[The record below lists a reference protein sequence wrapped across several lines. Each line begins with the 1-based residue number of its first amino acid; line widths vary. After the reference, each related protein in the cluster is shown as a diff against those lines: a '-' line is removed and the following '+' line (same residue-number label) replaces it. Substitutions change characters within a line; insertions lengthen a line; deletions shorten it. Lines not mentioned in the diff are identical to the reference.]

1 MRRSFLIVLIVIV
14 TGTAVLGM
22 RPRAQTLDRQA
33 PDLGE
38 CLVPACAYAEGEP
51 AMKPVSSETGI
62 PSPPQKITSKDL
74 DDYAAAY
81 EYCLV
86 DVRSMFPIEFGDCMK
101 MTGYDKAR
109 RLAHEAKLLAVP
121 APRGMTLKKDEAREL
136 CAQENPLESGTT
148 FEGCMYLYGH
158 ASWAP
163 GHTPAVLFI
172 RPDPELARRRTIV
185 TCSRWFKEQ
194 PSIDGC
200 VEETYKKVMDPPPP
214 PAEE

>member
-1 MRRSFLIVLIVIV
+1 MRRSFLILLIVIV
-14 TGTAVLGM
+14 TGMAVLGM
-22 RPRAQTLDRQA
+22 RPRAQTLARQA

-38 CLVPACAYAEGEP
+38 CLFPACAYAEGTPATEP
-51 AMKPVSSETGI
+51 VPFETGI
-62 PSPPQKITSKDL
+62 PTPPQKITSKDL

-86 DVRSMFPIEFGDCMK
+86 DVRSMFPIEFGGCMK
-101 MTGYDKAR
+101 MMGYDKAR

-121 APRGMTLKKDEAREL
+121 APRGKRLKQDKAREL

-163 GHTPAVLFI
+163 GRTPAVLFI
-172 RPDPELARRRTIV
+172 RPDPESARRRV
-185 TCSRWFKEQ
+185 MDTCSRWFKEQ

-200 VEETYKKVMDPPPP
+200 FEETYKKVMNPPPS
-214 PAEE
+214 AEE